1 MNNMRTCHRCNKEML
16 EGFDIKV
23 EGAGYGIKVSSG
35 EGMFAKRIEN
45 PKVAI
50 CPECGEIS
58 LYITNVSEVL
68 NQKKK

>member
-1 MNNMRTCHRCNKEML
+1 MRTCHRCKKEMV

-35 EGMFAKRIEN
+35 ESMFSKRIEK

-58 LYITNVSEVL
+58 LYVSNVGEITKN
-68 NQKKK
+68 KK

>member
-1 MNNMRTCHRCNKEML
+1 MV

-23 EGAGYGIKVSSG
+23 EGAGYGIKISDG
-35 EGMFAKRIEN
+35 TGIFAKRIEK

-58 LYITNVSEVL
+58 LYIENINDIS
-68 NQKKK
+68 KS